1 VTGSTITSNQAAG
14 GAAGSGG
21 GAGQGVGG
29 GLYLAAGGVG
39 CLDAYTLADLLGN
52 TASTS
57 NNDVFGAFTI
67 C

>member
-1 VTGSTITSNQAAG
+1 V
-14 GAAGSGG
+14 
-21 GAGQGVGG
+21 
-29 GLYLAAGGVG
+29 
-39 CLDAYTLADLLGN
+39 CLDAFTVANAIGN